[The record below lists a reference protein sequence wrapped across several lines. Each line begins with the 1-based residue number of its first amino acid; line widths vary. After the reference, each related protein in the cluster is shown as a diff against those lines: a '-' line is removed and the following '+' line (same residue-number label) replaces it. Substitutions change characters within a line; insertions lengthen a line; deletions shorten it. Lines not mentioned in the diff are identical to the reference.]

1 MYTYLHTFIYIYIY
15 IYIYISY
22 TYRDKDDDDAMD
34 FVLCA
39 SNLRAN
45 AFGIEMQT
53 SFRCK
58 QMAGNNILPI

>member
-1 MYTYLHTFIYIYIY
+1 
-15 IYIYISY
+15 
-22 TYRDKDDDDAMD
+22 MD

-53 SFRCK
+53 SFRSEH
-58 QMAGNNILPI
+58 MAGNIILI